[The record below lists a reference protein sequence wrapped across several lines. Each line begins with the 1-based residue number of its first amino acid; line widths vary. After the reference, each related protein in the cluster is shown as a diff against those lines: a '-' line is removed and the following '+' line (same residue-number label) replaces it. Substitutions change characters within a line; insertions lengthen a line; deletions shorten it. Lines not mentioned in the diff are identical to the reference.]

1 MTPDP
6 VLLIVFPLIAAF
18 LTPLAFIVSK
28 KYARFIPLLGILAM
42 GVVSF
47 MLLWEFI
54 DTFYDQNIALG
65 SINSTTGGFQPPFG
79 ISLVV
84 TPLGALIS
92 FGMIMVALYVLITN
106 IQKKEDDKGPWF
118 EMMAMMATAGAV
130 GMVITGDLFNMFV
143 FLEITS
149 ISGTVL
155 AALPRGNG
163 EKGLNWRGAAGYAV
177 ISALASFLILAAIAL
192 LYGSTSTL
200 NISQM
205 AHRIGDI
212 NTYVAGT
219 ALLLMIIGF
228 GIEAEIFPLNGWAP
242 EVYRGSR
249 WGTSTIFSGV
259 IGKAGLIAMLKVVTV
274 ILAPALDGNIAM
286 DILLWGGVITFII
299 GEAAAFTSKDLYRLW
314 GFSSIGM
321 FGLMLAAFSL
331 GGRYGIYAAVMI
343 MIGHLIS
350 KPVLFSLTGALKHKD
365 KDLPLSALDGLAS
378 RSRIT
383 AMLFVGAALMLLGM
397 PPSPIFWGKYFLFR
411 QAGTGSEWLL
421 MGLLI
426 MGTMLEAG
434 YIGKILWRVLPKKD
448 VSKPFKLPI
457 TTMVMA
463 VIAVTFGIILGA
475 APALLED
482 ILDLIWIEFLDPVF
496 LSGGVI

>member
-18 LTPLAFIVSK
+18 LTPLAALISK
-28 KYARFIPLLGILAM
+28 KLARYVPLIGVLAM
-42 GVVSF
+42 GIISF
-47 MLLWEFI
+47 LLLFEFVNTDI
-54 DTFYDQNIALG
+54 TLR
-65 SINSTTGGFQPPFG
+65 SIESTTGGFQPPFG
-79 ISLVV
+79 IALVV
-84 TPLGALIS
+84 TPLGALLS

-163 EKGLNWRGAAGYAV
+163 EKGLNWKGAAGYAV

-192 LYGSTSTL
+192 LYGATSTL
-200 NISQM
+200 NIAQM
-205 AHRIGDI
+205 AQRMGDI
-212 NTYVAGT
+212 DTFVAGT
-219 ALLLMIIGF
+219 ALLLMIVGF

-249 WGTSTIFSGV
+249 WGTSSIFSGI
-259 IGKAGLIAMLKVVTV
+259 IGKAGLIAMLKIITV
-274 ILAPALDGNIAM
+274 ILAPALEGNIAM

-331 GGRYGIYAAVMI
+331 GGKNGIYAAVLI

-365 KDLPLSALDGLAS
+365 KDLPLSALDGLMS

-383 AMLFVGAALMLLGM
+383 AVLLVAAALMLLGM
-397 PPSPIFWGKYFLFR
+397 PPSPIFWGKYFLFSE
-411 QAGTGSEWLL
+411 AGSGSQWLL
-421 MGLLI
+421 IGLLI
-426 MGTMLEAG
+426 VGTLLEAG
-434 YIGKILWRVLPKKD
+434 YIGKILWRVLPKEDKTKSFD
-448 VSKPFKLPI
+448 LPI
-457 TTMVMA
+457 TTTIMA
-463 VIAVTFGIILGA
+463 SIAVAVGIVLGA
-475 APALLED
+475 APGLLDD
-482 ILDLIWIEFLDPVF
+482 ILFLIWFEFVNPVF
-496 LSGGVI
+496 LTMGVI